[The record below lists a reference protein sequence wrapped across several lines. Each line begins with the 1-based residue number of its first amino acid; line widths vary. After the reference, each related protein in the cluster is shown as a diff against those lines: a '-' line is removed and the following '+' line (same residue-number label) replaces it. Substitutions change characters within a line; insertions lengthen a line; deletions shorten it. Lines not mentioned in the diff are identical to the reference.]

1 MPGWREWQSAVSAPE
16 ILSCHHRK
24 LCDKAEGACDHFHSF
39 YFRDL
44 RHVSCIPYLPTFCP
58 LSSSCSYFCFL
69 SFEQS
74 RVQNCRLMQTE
85 RERWDNGVWPCFP
98 LRRWIVCISAVY
110 HCHLNL
116 ALLAYSWHLKP
127 STLINIYPSSALGWS
142 AELGLAWTVNTAT
155 WEGQWIPVSPGMSLG
170 SWHWPLS
177 AHLQRL
183 LPDFKAELQVISG
196 TWQKHR
202 L

>member
-1 MPGWREWQSAVSAPE
+1 MTRQKEPVIIFTPSISGIWGTSLVFHIYPHSALFHLPAAIFASSHSNRAECRIAGWCKQRE
-16 ILSCHHRK
+16 
-24 LCDKAEGACDHFHSF
+24 
-39 YFRDL
+39 
-44 RHVSCIPYLPTFCP
+44 
-58 LSSSCSYFCFL
+58 
-69 SFEQS
+69 
-74 RVQNCRLMQTE
+74 M
-85 RERWDNGVWPCFP
+85 RWDNGVWPCFP

-116 ALLAYSWHLKP
+116 AFLAYSWHLKP
-127 STLINIYPSSALGWS
+127 STLINIYPSSAVGWS
-142 AELGLAWTVNTAT
+142 TELGLAWTVNTAT

-196 TWQKHR
+196 TWQKQKLQAAVVNRTWYKHCQ
-202 L
+202 LS